1 MKVETIKKVISLEAF
16 KNRFNHKAPYINEY
30 GEITSNPKFVF
41 NENGVDNTHNWGEII
56 CDYKFAKIEDCP
68 FAKIKDNLPLIEITE
83 NNAKYFCFRYKTM
96 VYWYNWLINYG
107 KTCKY
112 YKLCKRNSGNIWVL
126 FDNEKQYANF
136 FNEDYNI
143 DKKNIESVAYLP
155 NINNYK
161 IGDIIEVNNDADI
174 FNKTFRVDND
184 EIRYE
189 LKVLDFIEW
198 YFYNDDVNSE
208 NLSIPYTE
216 IPVHITQT
224 IDSLGILTSAAK
236 EWNPSIVYSIG
247 DTVLYKTD
255 LYILYSGNS
264 VNLLT
269 LNEGDIFLSFCN
281 YISNDVENLNYYF
294 EEYENDIIIEGLQ
307 PQDVVYKNDRRKI
320 YYKKENE
327 NIVEIKIPYLTHKA
341 NLNNKTGEYEFDAAY
356 WKINEDECDEFNTNE
371 SGIILDGLLSGKTM
385 TDNYGSVKVESK
397 LSSLRRYKKT
407 IDNDGNILPFIL
419 DNKSSMDTELPF
431 NVGVSFIY
439 LVPNDKF
446 RGDVMKEII
455 LESEDSEYQ
464 LIFKYSNK
472 GKIVVNKNFYKTP
485 NETIENE
492 VKLTDNIMLYKNE
505 SAYTYFYEWVK
516 NEGTN
521 EKDETIELVQY
532 LPTAEKKYL
541 NKTLQTSAQT
551 DNGVI
556 YYINTC
562 VIEKIKV
569 VYETILDNS
578 IMIKPSML
586 SFGNNN
592 ILIKKGFITF
602 HYLKDCLLN
611 FNNVNKCYEIIDD
624 NYGLSYV
631 EKYKYEISVAG
642 VNLVSSKVIEEIEYH
657 TYELYDYEITDID
670 EVVGNY
676 WDVNTSDMNNVGNVY
691 QVVNEDDNSI
701 IGYKRLLSNY
711 NYIHINFDENVY
723 EVTSTDNENFKKNV
737 LLTTVQYNINDI
749 IDDNFQK
756 DYVFKN
762 EYTIGIENL
771 VENIEINIE
780 RGLSSSF
787 EKHHILS
794 EIKSMSDLENYRNNL
809 FKL

>member
-30 GEITSNPKFVF
+30 GEITSTPKFVF
-41 NENGVDNTHNWGEII
+41 NENGVNGTHNWGEII

-112 YKLCKRNSGNIWVL
+112 YKLCKRNYNNIWVL
-126 FDNEKQYANF
+126 LENVKQSANF
-136 FNEDYNI
+136 FKEDYNL

-155 NINNYK
+155 KINDYK
-161 IGDIIEVNNDADI
+161 IGDIIEVNKNADI
-174 FNKTFRVDND
+174 FKKTFRADND

-189 LKVLDFIEW
+189 LKVLEFIEW

-216 IPVHITQT
+216 IPIHITQT
-224 IDSLGILTSAAK
+224 IDSLGVLTSAAK

-247 DTVLYKTD
+247 DTVLYKKE
-255 LYILYSGNS
+255 LYILHSGNS
-264 VNLLT
+264 AKLLT

-281 YISNDVENLNYYF
+281 YINNNVENVYYSF
-294 EEYENDIIIEGLQ
+294 EEYENDNHFDDQ
-307 PQDVVYKNDRRKI
+307 SPQEIVYNKSKKRI
-320 YYKKENE
+320 YYKKDNE
-327 NIVEIKIPYLTHKA
+327 NIVEIKIPYLIHKA
-341 NLNNKTGEYEFDAAY
+341 SLNDETGEYEFDTAY
-356 WKINEDECDEFNTNE
+356 WKINEDECDEFSTNE

-385 TDNYGSVKVESK
+385 ADNYGSAKVESK
-397 LSSLRRYKKT
+397 LSSLRRYKKS

-439 LVPNDKF
+439 LASNDNF

-455 LESEDSEYQ
+455 LESEDSNYQ
-464 LIFKYSNK
+464 LIFKYSDK
-472 GKIVVNKNFYKTP
+472 GKIAVNKNFYKTP

-505 SAYTYFYEWVK
+505 SAYTYFCKWEK
-516 NEGTN
+516 NEGAS

-551 DNGVI
+551 DNGII

-562 VIEKIKV
+562 VLEKTKV
-569 VYETILDNS
+569 VYETILNKS

-586 SFGNNN
+586 SFGNND
-592 ILIKKGFITF
+592 ILIKKGYITF
-602 HYLKDCLLN
+602 HYLKDCSLK

-642 VNLVSSKVIEEIEYH
+642 VNLVSSEAIEKKETH
-657 TYELYDYEITDID
+657 DYEFYDYEITDID
-670 EVVGNY
+670 EVVGDY
-676 WDVNTSDMNNVGNVY
+676 SDGLDLDMNDVGNVY
-691 QVVNEDDNSI
+691 QVVDENNNI
-701 IGYKRLLSNY
+701 IMGYKRLLSNY

-737 LLTTVQYNINDI
+737 LLTTVQYSINDI

-762 EYTIGIENL
+762 EYTIGVENL